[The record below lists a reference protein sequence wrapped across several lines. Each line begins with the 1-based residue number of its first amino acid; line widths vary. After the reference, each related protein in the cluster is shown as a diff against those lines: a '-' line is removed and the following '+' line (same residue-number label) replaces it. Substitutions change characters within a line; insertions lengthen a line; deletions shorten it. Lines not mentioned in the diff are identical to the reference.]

1 MMCAVM
7 FGHHQFT
14 PARRRAWVV
23 HAASS
28 FVGLLLLLA
37 PGVRGDDKR
46 CEDRLGAD
54 CRSVRGKGEQ
64 ECLPCATMATTQH
77 PDCQGVFNPM
87 GHGGSQLQEE
97 PPAFV
102 NEFMLTNGGTSTLC
116 CDSSMVV
123 WPALH
128 DDVCALQCQA
138 VLSKWHWLWITE
150 SYLWCHL
157 THYQ

>member
-1 MMCAVM
+1 MPNMQAHGV
-7 FGHHQFT
+7 
-14 PARRRAWVV
+14 RIRA
-23 HAASS
+23 
-28 FVGLLLLLA
+28 GLLLL
-37 PGVRGDDKR
+37 VT
-46 CEDRLGAD
+46 
-54 CRSVRGKGEQ
+54 SV
-64 ECLPCATMATTQH
+64 A
-77 PDCQGVFNPM
+77 
-87 GHGGSQLQEE
+87 SQLQE